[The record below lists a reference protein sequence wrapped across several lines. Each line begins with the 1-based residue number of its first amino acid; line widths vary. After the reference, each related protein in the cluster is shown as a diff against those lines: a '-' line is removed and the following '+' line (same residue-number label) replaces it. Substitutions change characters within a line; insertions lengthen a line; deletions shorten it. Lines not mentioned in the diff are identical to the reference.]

1 MDTLVIDTQTPT
13 TLKMSKIVSLAI
25 GKPKKQPSK
34 IACKCGG
41 TYFDT
46 REDKEN
52 HLLTREHIT
61 KMEKLHHKSG

>member
-1 MDTLVIDTQTPT
+1 
-13 TLKMSKIVSLAI
+13 MSKIVSLAI